1 MIKAEDV
8 YRIGL
13 INKPH
18 GVHGELLFTFDDD
31 IFDRVESDYIVCLMD
46 GILVPF
52 FFESYRFR
60 SDTTALIK
68 LEGVD
73 TEMQA
78 RRMTNVEVYFPK
90 EHAEKLDNDE
100 LTWQYFVGFT
110 IIDENKGTI
119 GKVTDVDDST
129 INTLFVVDYNG
140 AETLIPAQED
150 FIIDLNR
157 EAEIIRMN
165 LPEGLLELGST

>member
-90 EHAEKLDNDE
+90 EHAEELDDDE

>member
-1 MIKAEDV
+1 MINAKDV
-8 YRIGL
+8 YRIGI

-31 IFDRVESDYIVCLMD
+31 IFDRVEADYIICMMD

-68 LEGVD
+68 LEGID
-73 TEMQA
+73 TEQQA
-78 RRMTNVEVYFPK
+78 KRMTNVEVFFPK
-90 EHAEKLDNDE
+90 DHAEELEDNE
-100 LTWQYFVGFT
+100 LTWSYFVGFL
-110 IIDENKGTI
+110 INDVNKGDI

-129 INTLFVVDYNG
+129 INTLFVVDYKG
-140 AETLIPAQED
+140 TEILIPAQED
-150 FIIDLNR
+150 FIVDMDR
-157 EAEIIRMN
+157 EKEVITMQI
-165 LPEGLLELGST
+165 PEGLLDLN

>member
-1 MIKAEDV
+1 MIKQDEV
-8 YRIGL
+8 YRIGI

-31 IFDRVESDYIVCLMD
+31 IFDQVEADYIVCLMD

-60 SDTTALIK
+60 SDSTALIK
-68 LEGVD
+68 LEGID
-73 TEMQA
+73 TEQQA

-90 EHAEKLDNDE
+90 EHAEKLEDNE
-100 LTWQYFVGFT
+100 LTWNYFVGPP
-110 IIDENKGTI
+110 IKDINKGEI

-129 INTLFVVDYNG
+129 INTLFVVDHKG
-140 AETLIPAQED
+140 TEVLIPAQED
-150 FIIDLNR
+150 FIVDMNR
-157 EAEIIRMN
+157 KTKVITIIEDRK
-165 LPEGLLELGST
+165 SVV

>member
-1 MIKAEDV
+1 MINAEDV
-8 YRIGL
+8 YRIGI

-31 IFDRVESDYIVCLMD
+31 IFDRVEADYIICMMD

-68 LEGVD
+68 LEGID
-73 TEMQA
+73 TEQQA
-78 RRMTNVEVYFPK
+78 KRMTNVEVFFPK
-90 EHAEKLDNDE
+90 DHAEELEDNE
-100 LTWQYFVGFT
+100 LTWNYFVGFL
-110 IIDENKGTI
+110 INDVNKGDI

-129 INTLFVVDYNG
+129 INTLFVVDYKG
-140 AETLIPAQED
+140 TEILIPAQED
-150 FIIDLNR
+150 FIVDLDR
-157 EAEIIRMN
+157 EKRVITMQI
-165 LPEGLLELGST
+165 PEGLLDLN

>member
-8 YRIGL
+8 YRIGI

-31 IFDRVESDYIVCLMD
+31 IFDRVEADYIICMMD

-68 LEGVD
+68 LEGID
-73 TEMQA
+73 TEQQA
-78 RRMTNVEVYFPK
+78 KRMTNVEVFFPK
-90 EHAEKLDNDE
+90 DHAEELEDNE
-100 LTWQYFVGFT
+100 LTWNYFVGFL
-110 IIDENKGTI
+110 INDVNKGDI

-129 INTLFVVDYNG
+129 INTLFVVDYKG
-140 AETLIPAQED
+140 TEILIPAQED
-150 FIIDLNR
+150 FIVDLDREKGVITMQIPERLLDLN
-157 EAEIIRMN
+157 
-165 LPEGLLELGST
+165 

>member
-8 YRIGL
+8 YRIGI

-31 IFDRVESDYIVCLMD
+31 IFDRVEADYIICMMD
-46 GILVPF
+46 GIMVPF

-68 LEGVD
+68 LEGID
-73 TEMQA
+73 TEQQT
-78 RRMTNVEVYFPK
+78 RRMTNVEVFFPK
-90 EHAEKLDNDE
+90 DHAEELEDNE
-100 LTWQYFVGFT
+100 LTWSYFVGFL
-110 IIDENKGTI
+110 INDVNKGDI

-129 INTLFVVDYNG
+129 INTLFVVDYKDT
-140 AETLIPAQED
+140 EILIPAQED
-150 FIIDLNR
+150 FIVDLDR
-157 EAEIIRMN
+157 EKRIITMQI
-165 LPEGLLELGST
+165 PEGLLDLN

>member
-1 MIKAEDV
+1 MIKQDEV
-8 YRIGL
+8 YRIGI

-31 IFDRVESDYIVCLMD
+31 IFDQVEADYIVCLMD

-60 SDTTALIK
+60 SDSTALIK
-68 LEGVD
+68 LEGID
-73 TEMQA
+73 TEQQA

-90 EHAEKLDNDE
+90 EHAEKLDDNE
-100 LTWQYFVGFT
+100 LTWNYFVGFL
-110 IIDENKGTI
+110 IKDINKGEI

-129 INTLFVVDYNG
+129 INTLFVVDHKG
-140 AETLIPAQED
+140 TEVLIPAQED
-150 FIIDLNR
+150 FMVELNR
-157 EAEIIRMN
+157 KKKVITMH
-165 LPEGLLELGST
+165 LPEGLLEL

>member
-1 MIKAEDV
+1 MIKQDEV
-8 YRIGL
+8 YRIGI

-31 IFDRVESDYIVCLMD
+31 IFDQVEADYIVCLMD

-60 SDTTALIK
+60 SDSTALIK
-68 LEGVD
+68 LEGID
-73 TEMQA
+73 TEQQA

-90 EHAEKLDNDE
+90 EHAEKLDDNE
-100 LTWQYFVGFT
+100 LTWNYFVGFL
-110 IIDENKGTI
+110 IKDINKGEI

-129 INTLFVVDYNG
+129 INTLFVVDHKGN
-140 AETLIPAQED
+140 EVLIPAQED
-150 FIIDLNR
+150 FMVDLDR
-157 EAEIIRMN
+157 KKKVITMH
-165 LPEGLLELGST
+165 LPEGLLEL

>member
-31 IFDRVESDYIVCLMD
+31 IFDRVEADYIVCLMD

-60 SDTTALIK
+60 SDSTALIK
-68 LEGVD
+68 LEGID
-73 TEMQA
+73 SEQQA
-78 RRMTNVEVYFPK
+78 RRMTNVEVFFPK
-90 EHAEKLDNDE
+90 EHAEELEDNE
-100 LTWQYFVGFT
+100 LTWNYFVDFL
-110 IIDENKGTI
+110 IKDVDKGEI

-129 INTLFVVDYNG
+129 INTLFVVDHNG
-140 AETLIPAQED
+140 TELLIPAQED
-150 FIIDLNR
+150 FIVDLDRENR
-157 EAEIIRMN
+157 VITMN
-165 LPEGLLELGST
+165 LPEGLLSL

>member
-8 YRIGL
+8 YRIGI

-31 IFDRVESDYIVCLMD
+31 IFDQVEADYIVCLMD

-60 SDTTALIK
+60 SDSTALIK
-68 LEGVD
+68 LEGID
-73 TEMQA
+73 TEQQA

-90 EHAEKLDNDE
+90 EHAEKLDDNE
-100 LTWQYFVGFT
+100 LTWNYFVGFL
-110 IIDENKGTI
+110 IKDINKGEI

-129 INTLFVVDYNG
+129 INTLFVVDHKGN
-140 AETLIPAQED
+140 EVLIPAQED
-150 FIIDLNR
+150 FMVDLDR
-157 EAEIIRMN
+157 KKKVITMH
-165 LPEGLLELGST
+165 LPEGLLEL

>member
-8 YRIGL
+8 YRIGI

-31 IFDRVESDYIVCLMD
+31 IFDRMEADYIICMMD

-68 LEGVD
+68 LEGID
-73 TEMQA
+73 TEQQA
-78 RRMTNVEVYFPK
+78 RRMTNVEVFFPK
-90 EHAEKLDNDE
+90 DHAEELEDNE
-100 LTWQYFVGFT
+100 LTWNYFVGFL
-110 IIDENKGTI
+110 INDVNKGDI

-129 INTLFVVDYNG
+129 INTLFVVDYKG
-140 AETLIPAQED
+140 TEILIPAQED
-150 FIIDLNR
+150 FIVDLDR
-157 EAEIIRMN
+157 EKRVITMQI
-165 LPEGLLELGST
+165 PEGLLDLN

>member
-8 YRIGL
+8 YRIGI

-31 IFDRVESDYIVCLMD
+31 IFDQVDADYIVCLMD

-60 SDTTALIK
+60 SDSTALIK
-68 LEGVD
+68 LEGID
-73 TEMQA
+73 TEQQA
-78 RRMTNVEVYFPK
+78 RRMTNVEVYFSK
-90 EHAEKLDNDE
+90 EHAEKLEDNE
-100 LTWQYFVGFT
+100 LTWNYFVGFL
-110 IIDENKGTI
+110 IKDIDKGEI

-129 INTLFVVDYNG
+129 INTLFVVDHKG
-140 AETLIPAQED
+140 TEVLIPAQED
-150 FIIDLNR
+150 FIVELNR
-157 EAEIIRMN
+157 KKKVITMH
-165 LPEGLLELGST
+165 LPEGLLEL

>member
-8 YRIGL
+8 YRIGI

-31 IFDRVESDYIVCLMD
+31 IFDRVEADYIICMMD

-68 LEGVD
+68 LEGID
-73 TEMQA
+73 SEQHA
-78 RRMTNVEVYFPK
+78 RRMTNVEVFFPK
-90 EHAEKLDNDE
+90 DHAEELEDNE
-100 LTWQYFVGFT
+100 LTWNYFVGFL
-110 IIDENKGTI
+110 INDVNKGDI

-129 INTLFVVDYNG
+129 INTLFVVDYKG
-140 AETLIPAQED
+140 TEILIPAQED
-150 FIIDLNR
+150 FIVDLDR
-157 EAEIIRMN
+157 EKRVITMQI
-165 LPEGLLELGST
+165 PEGLLDLN